1 MRQLLDLRLTETYWY
16 STLLRSS
23 LSLSLPQFS
32 HFPQD
37 QSDWTWQRV
46 WFHFPSRAC
55 TMAKAVS
62 FGFRPSCTFLFER
75 SCDCETMKCFAQFK
89 TSFCASIHLRSNC
102 TPVQLTHR
110 RFHSGFKRRRLAPC
124 SLARCTSFSI
134 KDLVA
139 YLLFISVE
147 ICLHD
152 ARPTAVKISCQSP
165 LPSAFAKQYL
175 RGCLRKM
182 SALFLGELTWLLDCL
197 SRLDGWRTKS

>member
-1 MRQLLDLRLTETYWY
+1 MAYSRRLTCVVAWCLHGWCLWRLAAIWSHCGMSFVCLPHHYATPWIGLSSSHPDLLWLLGCGVRQLLDLRLTGTYWY

-55 TMAKAVS
+55 IMAKAVS

-124 SLARCTSFSI
+124 SLARCTSF
-134 KDLVA
+134 
-139 YLLFISVE
+139 
-147 ICLHD
+147 
-152 ARPTAVKISCQSP
+152 
-165 LPSAFAKQYL
+165 
-175 RGCLRKM
+175 
-182 SALFLGELTWLLDCL
+182 
-197 SRLDGWRTKS
+197 